1 MRLTYLRSLRIARG
15 SLLLA
20 GLVAGCAAREATGA
34 QVWIDIPLD
43 GEVVFAGREVQVV
56 SRAFDAQGVA
66 EMLLTVNGE
75 PYRRDAPAEPGESF
89 TSASQAWLPET
100 PGGYSLMVTAYD
112 TAGAAIGSAV
122 VWVSVAPA
130 ATPTPTAT
138 ATPVATATPT
148 ATATPPPGAQVSFS
162 ADLTSLLKGGCT
174 MLRWQAL
181 NATAVALDGAA
192 VEMRGARQVCPA
204 STTTYALHVTA
215 PAGDVDRSVTI
226 SVSAPADTAPPSI
239 DGVSA
244 STSELREP
252 NCDPHTVTITAQV
265 SDPGGVA
272 SVEVVYRVSGGSWET
287 RTMSGSGGSY
297 QVTLDWGALQ
307 ASRDPV
313 PTTSGS
319 ALEYYVRARD
329 ASGNSAK
336 SGVRSIAI
344 TYCLI

>member
-1 MRLTYLRSLRIARG
+1 MRPTYLRSLRIAMG

-43 GEVVFAGREVQVV
+43 GAVVFVGREVQVV

-89 TSASQAWLPET
+89 ASASQAWLPET

-130 ATPTPTAT
+130 ATSTPTAT

-148 ATATPPPGAQVSFS
+148 ATATPPPSAQVSFS
-162 ADLTSLLKGGCT
+162 ADLTSLLQGGCT
-174 MLRWQAL
+174 TLRWQAL
-181 NATAVALDGAA
+181 NATAVALDGAV
-192 VEMRGARQVCPA
+192 VEMQGARQVCPA

-215 PAGDVDRSVTI
+215 LAGDVDRSVTI

-239 DGVSA
+239 GGVSA
-244 STSELREP
+244 STGELREP

-272 SVEVVYRVSGGSWET
+272 SVEVVYRVSGGSWQT

-329 ASGNSAK
+329 ASGNSAE
-336 SGVRSIAI
+336 SGMGSVAI